1 MGRADSYW
9 RPVVKAPIAGQTMTK
24 PPSRESPAFLALLAL
39 ALVAVLGAD
48 AVGPL
53 GSAEWALYAVPV
65 ALTLL
70 ARTAWAPLATASA
83 ATVFVGVGYHLSPAA
98 PVGLPAWLPVTN
110 RFIGLA
116 MVWVVAVIVRL
127 TVRARQAV
135 AREAWMRDGTAAVRR
150 ALQGDKTVEGVAA
163 DALRALANHLGAEIG
178 ALHVEGD
185 DGRFHRRAAL
195 AGEPGG
201 ARAAFAAG
209 EGLPGEVA
217 VAGRVR
223 VVNDVPAGY
232 LRVTSGAG
240 AADPRAL
247 VLGPSKVDDEVNG
260 VVELGA
266 FRPFDDLDVEV
277 LDRISLPLGIS
288 LRSARDRARLEEL
301 LAETQRQAER
311 LEVQQEELR
320 VANEELQ
327 SQADALRESQARL
340 EGQQAELEQVNVQLE
355 EQASVLEDQRSQL
368 AVRGAELEERA
379 RELERASRFKSEF
392 LANMSHELRTPLNS
406 ALILAKLLVEN
417 APGNLTEEQVK
428 YARTIHQAG
437 SDLLVLINDILDL
450 SKIEAGRLEVHPE
463 ALPVARLVEQL
474 ALTFGPVAAQRGLA
488 FERIVEPGAP
498 AELTT
503 DPQRLLQIL
512 QNLLSNA
519 FKFTDRGGVIL
530 RVSPAPDDHVS
541 LSVRDT
547 GIGIPEE
554 KQRLVFEAFRQAD
567 GTINR
572 RYGGTG
578 LGLSIARELVA
589 LLGGELTI
597 ESAPGKGSVFTVTL
611 PRAIGSRA
619 REGVPHAPAPAPPA
633 EPEQPPARAP
643 AALRATAPAAV
654 AKAPP
659 AAAPEPA
666 PAKLAGA
673 RRVLVIEDDPAFAEV
688 LCGLA
693 QERRFA
699 CELATTAG
707 AGLERAFAE
716 PPAAIVLDVGLPDLS
731 GLAVLDQLKRDPR
744 TRHVPV
750 HVMSVDDY
758 THAALEMGAVG
769 YALKPVKRE
778 ELLQAFETL
787 EQRLRAGVRRILL
800 VEDDAVQQ
808 ESLSRLLSG
817 RDVETV
823 GASTVVDAL
832 SKLESQTFDCV
843 VMDLALPDGSGFDLL
858 ERMASSERTPFPPVI
873 VYTGRSLEQDEE
885 QRLRRYSRSI
895 IVKGARSPERLLD
908 EVTLFLHQVESEL
921 PPERRR
927 MLQVA
932 RSREAAF
939 EGRRVLVVED
949 DVRNVFALA
958 ALLEAR
964 GATVD
969 IARNGREALE
979 VLARTPRTDLVLMD
993 IMMPEMD
1000 GYEAMR
1006 RIRADPR
1013 LAKLP
1018 IIALTARAM
1027 ADDRQ
1032 RCLDAGAN
1040 DYVSKPIDLEK
1051 LLSLMR
1057 VWMPR

>member
-1 MGRADSYW
+1 ML
-9 RPVVKAPIAGQTMTK
+9 K
-24 PPSRESPAFLALLAL
+24 PTPRESPAFLALLAL
-39 ALVAVLGAD
+39 GLLAVLGAD
-48 AVGPL
+48 AVGPR

-65 ALTLL
+65 ALALL
-70 ARTAWAPLATASA
+70 ARTGWTAIA
-83 ATVFVGVGYHLSPAA
+83 VAAGATVLLAIGYVVSPAA
-98 PVGLPAWLPVTN
+98 PAGLPAWLPLTN
-110 RFIGLA
+110 RAIGFV
-116 MVWVVAVIVRL
+116 MVWVVALIVRAS
-127 TVRARQAV
+127 VRARMVV
-135 AREAWMRDGTAAVRR
+135 AREQWTREGMAAVRR
-150 ALQGDKTVEGVAA
+150 ALQGDKPVEAVGA
-163 DALRALANHLGAEIG
+163 DALRALANHLGAEVG
-178 ALHVEGD
+178 ALHVQRD
-185 DGRFHRRAAL
+185 DGRFHPCATL
-195 AGEPGG
+195 AGEPGAG
-201 ARAAFAAG
+201 ASFAPG
-209 EGLPGEVA
+209 EGLSGEVA

-223 VVNDVPAGY
+223 LVNDVPAGY
-232 LRVTSGAG
+232 LRITSGAG
-240 AADPRAL
+240 GADPRAL
-247 VLGPSKVDDEVNG
+247 VLAPSRVDDEVIG

-266 FRPFDDLDVEV
+266 FRAFDDLDVEV
-277 LDRISLPLGIS
+277 LDRIAQPLGIA

-311 LEVQQEELR
+311 LEIQQEELR

-327 SQADALRESQARL
+327 SQADVLRDSQARL
-340 EGQQAELEQVNVQLE
+340 EAQQAELEQANVQLE
-355 EQASVLEDQRSQL
+355 EQAATLEDQRAQL
-368 AVRGAELEERA
+368 AERGEELEARA
-379 RELERASRFKSEF
+379 HELERASRFKSEF

-406 ALILAKLLVEN
+406 ALILAKLLSEN
-417 APGNLTEEQVK
+417 APGNLTEEQVR
-428 YARTIHQAG
+428 YARTIHQSG
-437 SDLLVLINDILDL
+437 TDLLVLINDILDL

-463 ALPVARLVEQL
+463 AVPVARLVEQL
-474 ALTFGPVAAQRGLA
+474 ALTFGPVASERGLA
-488 FERIVEPGAP
+488 FERVVEAGAP
-498 AELTT
+498 PELTT
-503 DPQRLLQIL
+503 DPQRLLQVM

-519 FKFTDRGGVIL
+519 FKFTERGGVTL
-530 RVSPAPDDHVS
+530 RVSPAPDDHVA
-541 LSVRDT
+541 LVVQDT

-567 GTINR
+567 GTTSR

-589 LLGGELTI
+589 LLGGTLSL
-597 ESAPGKGSVFTVTL
+597 ESAPGRGSAFTVTL
-611 PRAIGSRA
+611 PRAIGTRA
-619 REGVPHAPAPAPPA
+619 RERVPLAAQAPATAAAVPASVPASRAPAVLRAMPPAALAKAEAAAGSGPAPA
-633 EPEQPPARAP
+633 R
-643 AALRATAPAAV
+643 V
-654 AKAPP
+654 D
-659 AAAPEPA
+659 
-666 PAKLAGA
+666 GA

-693 QERRFA
+693 RERLFA
-699 CELATTAG
+699 CELATTAS

-716 PPAAIVLDVGLPDLS
+716 PPEAIVLDVGLPDLS

-750 HVMSVDDY
+750 HVMSVEDY

-769 YALKPVKRE
+769 YALKPVKRD
-778 ELLQAFETL
+778 ELLEAFEKL
-787 EQRLRAGVRRILL
+787 EERLRAGVRRILV
-800 VEDDAVQQ
+800 VEDDPVQR

-823 GASTVVDAL
+823 GASTVADAVA
-832 SKLESQTFDCV
+832 KLQGQTFDCV

-858 ERMASSERTPFPPVI
+858 ERMAASEGSPFPPVI
-873 VYTGRSLEQDEE
+873 VYTGRSLDPDEE

-908 EVTLFLHQVESEL
+908 EVTLFLHQVEAEL

-932 RSREAAF
+932 RSREAVF

-964 GATVD
+964 GAVVD

-979 VLARTPRTDLVLMD
+979 VLARAPRTDLVLMD

-1006 RIRADPR
+1006 RIRADAR